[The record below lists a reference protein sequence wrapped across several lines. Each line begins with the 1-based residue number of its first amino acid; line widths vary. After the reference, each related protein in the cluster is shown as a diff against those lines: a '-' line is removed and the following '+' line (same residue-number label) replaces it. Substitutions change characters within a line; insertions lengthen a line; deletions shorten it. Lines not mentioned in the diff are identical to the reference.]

1 MVRLCWH
8 SSNSVAIP
16 NSVRLFEVGAR
27 DGLQNERATISVAA
41 KIELIERL
49 VDAGLRNIE
58 AGSFVS
64 PQRVP
69 QMADSDA
76 VFRGIRRQEGVRY
89 SALTPNLRGIEAA
102 IMAGVDEVAVFSA
115 ASESFS
121 QKNFNCSIDES
132 LERFI
137 PVMQV
142 ARQNNLRVRGYVSC
156 VLGCPYEG
164 DIDVGAVADVA
175 GSLHEMGCYEI
186 SLGDTIG
193 VGTPRSTQEM
203 IEAVSQ
209 AVPIEKLAV
218 HFHDTYGQGLTN
230 IYAAL
235 QLGIASVDSS
245 VSGLGGCPY
254 ADGATGNVATEEVV
268 YMLDGMGIDHG
279 VDLNALIRAGAFINS
294 VLGRTTR
301 SRVAQAL
308 SGLRD

>member
-1 MVRLCWH
+1 M
-8 SSNSVAIP
+8 AIP

-121 QKNFNCSIDES
+121 QKNINCSIDES